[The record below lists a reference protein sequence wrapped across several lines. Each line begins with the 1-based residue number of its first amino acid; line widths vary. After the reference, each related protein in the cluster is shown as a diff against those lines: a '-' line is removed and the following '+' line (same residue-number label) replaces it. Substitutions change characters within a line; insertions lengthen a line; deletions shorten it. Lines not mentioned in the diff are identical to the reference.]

1 MSNYK
6 YKITLYENYN
16 NYDDIKLSLKISEEQ
31 ARILEKNIKKL
42 KFNNITHEPVTDY
55 VCDLLEGLYETIT
68 IIVNDFKEEEAKYYD
83 TK

>member
-16 NYDDIKLSLKISEEQ
+16 NYNDIKLSLKISEEQ
-31 ARILEKNIKKL
+31 AKILEKNIKKL

-55 VCDLLEGLYETIT
+55 LCELLEAVMETVNVT
-68 IIVNDFKEEEAKYYD
+68 IDEFKTDEKE
-83 TK
+83 T